1 MYMTQ
6 YRRGVTLRRAPWQTA
21 PVTVKGVLFDFSGT
35 LFHIESPES
44 WLGAAAARCGIT
56 LGEDELHRL
65 AVELADTGAQ
75 PGGGLPRE
83 VPTHLAEVWAQR
95 DRSAAEHRAAYL
107 GLARE
112 VALPAPELH
121 EALYAR
127 HMEPAAWHP
136 YPDAA
141 AVLTALHG
149 CGVRTAAV
157 VSNIGWDLRPVF
169 RARTGWTRSWTRMCC
184 RTSTAYRSR
193 MRGCS
198 RRRAGDRDSARRC
211 ADGRGQPGGGRWCGA
226 AGVRRAPGGSVAGA
240 GSGGRG
246 WCRCWP
252 WQVRWSRDPRRDSA
266 CAHPSPGL
274 RRAHPSAPSTA
285 PSPDRSTPSG
295 APLVHAGNES
305 THYAGDRMEGRRP

>member
-1 MYMTQ
+1 MTQ

-149 CGVRTAAV
+149 CGVRTAV

-169 RARTGWTRSWTRMCC
+169 RAHGLDAFVDAYVLSYEHGVQKPDARLFAAAC
-184 RTSTAYRSR
+184 REI
-193 MRGCS
+193 GIPP
-198 RRRAGDRDSARRC
+198 GDALMVGDNPE
-211 ADGRGQPGGGRWCGA
+211 ADGGAGRLGCA
-226 AGVRRAPGGSVAGA
+226 VHLVDPLPVPERREGLVPVLALAGA
-240 GSGGRG
+240 
-246 WCRCWP
+246 
-252 WQVRWSRDPRRDSA
+252 V
-266 CAHPSPGL
+266 
-274 RRAHPSAPSTA
+274 
-285 PSPDRSTPSG
+285 
-295 APLVHAGNES
+295 E
-305 THYAGDRMEGRRP
+305 